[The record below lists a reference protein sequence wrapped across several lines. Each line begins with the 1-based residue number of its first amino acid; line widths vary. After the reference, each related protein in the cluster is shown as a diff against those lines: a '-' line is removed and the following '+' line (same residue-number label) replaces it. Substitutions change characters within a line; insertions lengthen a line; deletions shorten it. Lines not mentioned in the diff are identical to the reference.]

1 MKNCY
6 IIHIVYEV
14 AVHSKHVRYCL
25 LNKRVQFL
33 LMVGTCSMDMSQLLA
48 GLHIMQRQLYFFQV
62 ACCIFFCLFIL
73 YFTNPV

>member
-48 GLHIMQRQLYFFQV
+48 GLHIMQRQLFFSSCVLYIFLFVYF
-62 ACCIFFCLFIL
+62 IF
-73 YFTNPV
+73 Y